1 MEINELLDMYRYE
14 VGIIVNNNRDTILVT
29 DDLNTANY
37 YYEKAI
43 KKYSPNNDKNHT
55 IIFLYDYDKNTNI
68 NYFDNESDVC

>member
-1 MEINELLDMYRYE
+1 MEIDELLDMYRYE

-37 YYEKAI
+37 YYEKTI
-43 KKYSPNNDKNHT
+43 EKYSPNNDKNHT

-68 NYFDNESDVC
+68 NYFDNEFDVC